1 MSAIRDFITRFTPL
15 RQQDWETIA
24 PFWEPMVVAKGEHL
38 LQPGQV
44 CRDLYFLEDGLIRF
58 FFMHEGEERTR
69 YFLQEHYVF
78 TEQNSFRLEKP
89 STEGIMALTTARVW
103 RMRRADAYAL
113 LGMPA
118 WSTFV
123 RALLQEL
130 QALTEAQMTEML
142 TQTAE
147 QRYRRM
153 MEEEPELLRVVPLQ
167 HLASYLNI
175 APPSLSRIRK
185 KFASEQRTSPR

>member
-15 RQQDWETIA
+15 RPQDWEVIV
-24 PFWEPMVVAKGEHL
+24 PFWEPMFVAKGEHL

-44 CRDLYFLEDGLIRF
+44 CRDLYFLEDGLVRF
-58 FFMHEGEERTR
+58 YYVHEGEERTR

-78 TEQNSFRLEKP
+78 TEQNSFRQEKP
-89 STEGIMALTTARVW
+89 STEGIMALTSARIW
-103 RMRRADAYAL
+103 RMRRADSYTL
-113 LGMPA
+113 LDVPA

-123 RALLQEL
+123 RELLQEL
-130 QALTEAQMTEML
+130 QALTEAQMTEIL

-153 MEEEPELLRVVPLQ
+153 VDEEPALLRAVPLQ

-175 APPSLSRIRK
+175 APQSLSRIRK
-185 KFASEQRTSPR
+185 KFASEERTSPR